1 MASGLRA
8 RQPVPSLE
16 HWRPS
21 PFSFYWW
28 QLPPALWT
36 IPLDPVL
43 SLREQCWPL
52 DCSAGPWAVRFG
64 LHGHPRL
71 FLWPLTAHTHR
82 FPRGCVAPHF
92 VLSLLPPLTQVPYVE
107 LGGWIL
113 VMAVYDFDR
122 FSRNDAIGEVRVPM
136 SSVDLGRPVLAWRE
150 LQAAP
155 REEVSAR
162 GHAPPAGPSHPRP
175 GPIRAQASG
184 WGRGS
189 FRTVPFRAEGAG
201 RKVAEGLRADPGLR
215 GPVPLSLSAG
225 ETRRH
230 LLLPPLCPHGRE
242 AHRHRP
248 GGQKPE
254 EDGRG
259 GTVRCAGS
267 RKRRRCWAEPG
278 RRLRLPQFLG
288 PRSHRGEEGPGRRGR
303 FRFDLGTERGG
314 PEGSVGCLYLEEEP
328 RAFFLDLAE

>member
-1 MASGLRA
+1 M
-8 RQPVPSLE
+8 
-16 HWRPS
+16 
-21 PFSFYWW
+21 
-28 QLPPALWT
+28 
-36 IPLDPVL
+36 
-43 SLREQCWPL
+43 
-52 DCSAGPWAVRFG
+52 
-64 LHGHPRL
+64 
-71 FLWPLTAHTHR
+71 
-82 FPRGCVAPHF
+82 
-92 VLSLLPPLTQVPYVE
+92 E
-107 LGGWIL
+107 LGGRVL

-230 LLLPPLCPHGRE
+230 LFLPPLCPHGRE
-242 AHRHRP
+242 THRHRP

-259 GTVRCAGS
+259 RAVRCAEAANDCGAGRSRVSDSGS
-267 RKRRRCWAEPG
+267 RSFWV
-278 RRLRLPQFLG
+278 
-288 PRSHRGEEGPGRRGR
+288 
-303 FRFDLGTERGG
+303 
-314 PEGSVGCLYLEEEP
+314 PEGLTGERKVQ
-328 RAFFLDLAE
+328 AAVDDLDSIWAQREGGLRGPWAVSILKKSLGHSSWT